1 MVLWKVKEC
10 HQQLLLS
17 LKIKRF
23 WVLQL
28 SISSKQEK
36 KSEKI
41 MILLLSE
48 DATNFKTRNIALVFA
63 LQIELADGSR
73 RQTG

>member
-1 MVLWKVKEC
+1 
-10 HQQLLLS
+10 LLLS

-48 DATNFKTRNIALVFA
+48 DATNFKTRNIVFA

-73 RQTG
+73 SESTCCLATAADGTL

>member
-1 MVLWKVKEC
+1 
-10 HQQLLLS
+10 LLLS

-73 RQTG
+73 SESTCCLATAADGTL